1 MLETHGS
8 TNSHIVF
15 PFAFQTIQTLVNI
28 LVDVIINN
36 TNKAHLHEK
45 KKKRKQATFNEPF
58 LNEISQRTRLASS
71 YWPIFQLACFLVAY
85 PKLSRDRLH
94 NEKNICRGK
103 ERKAAVAG
111 QWSNGTVMAEKRYVS
126 TGCFG
131 DPFARTWPGWSS
143 ILKDMHL
150 ICGLVSPS
158 PRILSLIRPVLATV
172 LTVSRK
178 YGVPWEFLTFFWSL
192 VSETKWRRI
201 QNERFRKFLSLY
213 LFDVTSILSLS
224 KRSKFSYLS
233 LIVSFIFKRFLLLYQ
248 LSYILLIIPRD
259 SRNSDSNE
267 ISMVI
272 SIVIW

>member
-1 MLETHGS
+1 M
-8 TNSHIVF
+8 
-15 PFAFQTIQTLVNI
+15 
-28 LVDVIINN
+28 
-36 TNKAHLHEK
+36 
-45 KKKRKQATFNEPF
+45 TFNEPF
-58 LNEISQRTRLASS
+58 LNEIPQRTRLASS
-71 YWPIFQLACFLVAY
+71 YWPIFQLASFLVAY

-150 ICGLVSPS
+150 ICELVSPS
-158 PRILSLIRPVLATV
+158 PRILSLIRPVLATM

-178 YGVPWEFLTFFWSL
+178 YGVPWEFLTFFWLL
-192 VSETKWRRI
+192 VGVTKWRRI
-201 QNERFRKFLSLY
+201 QNERFRKFIRRYECPFFEQTFEILLLS
-213 LFDVTSILSLS
+213 
-224 KRSKFSYLS
+224 RSGYSNYRHVS
-233 LIVSFIFKRFLLLYQ
+233 LIFKLFFLLYQ
-248 LSYILLIIPRD
+248 LPYVLFIIPRD
-259 SRNSDSNE
+259 STNSDSNE
-267 ISMVI
+267 ISIVI